1 VLETGRRVV
10 FFNDGSMITTLS
22 ATVRPLP
29 LTDIVMAAGHPSSR
43 PEPGRSLDAEA
54 SFDLLVRA
62 RQDDAE
68 ALNELCRRYVP
79 RLQRWAHGRLPAWAR
94 DALDTHDLV
103 QDTLTSVFQ
112 KIPSFDPRH
121 EGAFAAYVH
130 LALRNRL
137 LDAIRRAR
145 RRPVVD
151 ALDSDKSDPE
161 PSPLMQ
167 AIGQETLDRY
177 EEALQRIKPEEQAA
191 IVLRVEM
198 GYSYEE
204 IAEELRKPTA
214 AAASMAVR
222 RALVRL
228 AKEMFCERAD

>member
-1 VLETGRRVV
+1 
-10 FFNDGSMITTLS
+10 
-22 ATVRPLP
+22 
-29 LTDIVMAAGHPSSR
+29 MAPGHPPSR
-43 PEPGRSLDAEA
+43 PETGRSLDAEA

-103 QDTLTSVFQ
+103 QDTLTGIFQ

-137 LDAIRRAR
+137 LDAIRRAK
-145 RRPVVD
+145 RRPFAD
-151 ALDSDKSDPE
+151 ALDSSQSDHE
-161 PSPLMQ
+161 PSPLLQ
-167 AIGQETLDRY
+167 AIGQETLEKY
-177 EEALQRIKPEEQAA
+177 EAALQRMKPEEQAA
-191 IVLRVEM
+191 IVLRIEM

-204 IAEELRKPTA
+204 IAVELQKPTA
-214 AAASMAVR
+214 GAASMAVR

-228 AKEMFCERAD
+228 AKEMSGERTN